1 MFEVSLLDLFRLTDV
16 CRCNFGA
23 ATSMPGSVD
32 LPAMFQV
39 VSGWLH
45 GMGMSQVSHFMFLHL
60 IDADVLDLEH
70 YRYDLHP
77 AMSTPGSNNP
87 IGLFR
92 VISMW
97 LHDSAASQVSISV
110 RFHLINISRYDF
122 DSTTLTPGSN
132 DPIGTYGVG
141 LGWLRKSGTSAV
153 SDFVFSRLI
162 DTNALNLESSIFVPR
177 LPQHPG
183 YEGKYLHPSDSL
195 SRSP

>member
-1 MFEVSLLDLFRLTDV
+1 
-16 CRCNFGA
+16 
-23 ATSMPGSVD
+23 MPGSVD
-32 LPAMFQV
+32 LPATFQV

-45 GMGMSQVSHFMFLHL
+45 GMGMSQVSHFVFLHL

-77 AMSTPGSNNP
+77 ATSMPGSNNP
-87 IGLFR
+87 IG
-92 VISMW
+92 
-97 LHDSAASQVSISV
+97 
-110 RFHLINISRYDF
+110 
-122 DSTTLTPGSN
+122 
-132 DPIGTYGVG
+132 TYGVS

-162 DTNALNLESSIFVPR
+162 DTNALNLESSIFAPR